1 MVPKL
6 PIQTASASA
15 IFTIPIPGKKCQQFP
30 LEEPYNSAMKFAT
43 WNVNGIR
50 ARALQVQ
57 EWIEREHPDV
67 ICLQELKAEL
77 TQVPEVVQ
85 RAEYHAFWHCC
96 KGYSGVSLQVR
107 KDRFPAAPVYTHPNF
122 DTESRVVTAELG
134 EIVAAS
140 LYVPNGGKDYPAKIG
155 FLRQVIGWAGELIRG
170 GRELL
175 IAGDLNIARAE
186 IDVHP
191 RERKATKVGQRPEER
206 ALFQE
211 LLNTGLTVVGRA
223 MDPDNAGLFTWWA
236 PWRELRARNI
246 GWRLDYMLA
255 SPGLFARAER
265 CVVQATVGTS
275 DHAPVL
281 METR

>member
-1 MVPKL
+1 
-6 PIQTASASA
+6 
-15 IFTIPIPGKKCQQFP
+15 
-30 LEEPYNSAMKFAT
+30 MKFAI

-50 ARALQVQ
+50 ARAAQVH
-57 EWIEREHPDV
+57 EWIQREQPDV

-85 RAEYHAFWHCC
+85 RGEYHAFWHCC
-96 KGYSGVSLQVR
+96 KGYSGVSLQLR
-107 KDRFPAAPVYTHPNF
+107 KDVFPTSPVYTHPHF

-134 EIVAAS
+134 DIVVAS
-140 LYVPNGGKDYPAKIG
+140 MYVPNGGKDYPAKIG
-155 FLRQVIGWAGELIRG
+155 FMRQVIVWAGELIRG

-206 ALFQE
+206 SLFQE
-211 LLNTGLTVVGRA
+211 LLDTGLTDVGRA

-255 SPGLFARAER
+255 SPGLFARAR
-265 CVVQATVGTS
+265 SCTVQATVGTS

-281 METR
+281 LETG

>member
-1 MVPKL
+1 M
-6 PIQTASASA
+6 
-15 IFTIPIPGKKCQQFP
+15 
-30 LEEPYNSAMKFAT
+30 
-43 WNVNGIR
+43 
-50 ARALQVQ
+50 
-57 EWIEREHPDV
+57 
-67 ICLQELKAEL
+67 
-77 TQVPEVVQ
+77 
-85 RAEYHAFWHCC
+85 
-96 KGYSGVSLQVR
+96 
-107 KDRFPAAPVYTHPNF
+107 
-122 DTESRVVTAELG
+122 
-134 EIVAAS
+134 
-140 LYVPNGGKDYPAKIG
+140 YVPNGGKDYPAKIG
-155 FLRQVIGWAGELIRG
+155 FMQQVIEWAGELIRG

-211 LLNTGLTVVGRA
+211 LLDTGLTDVGRA

-255 SPGLFARAER
+255 SPSLFARTR
-265 CVVQATVGTS
+265 TCVVQAAVGSS

-281 METR
+281 LEAS

>member
-1 MVPKL
+1 
-6 PIQTASASA
+6 
-15 IFTIPIPGKKCQQFP
+15 
-30 LEEPYNSAMKFAT
+30 MKFAT

-50 ARALQVQ
+50 ARAAQVQ
-57 EWIEREHPDV
+57 EWIEREQPDV

-85 RAEYHAFWHCC
+85 RTEYHAFWHCC
-96 KGYSGVSLQVR
+96 KGSPS
-107 KDRFPAAPVYTHPNF
+107 YTHPHF
-122 DTESRVVTAELG
+122 DRESRVVTADLG
-134 EIVAAS
+134 DIVVAS
-140 LYVPNGGKDYPAKIG
+140 MYVPNGGKDYPAKIG
-155 FLRQVIGWAGELIRG
+155 FMRQVIEWAGELIRG

-211 LLNTGLTVVGRA
+211 LLDTGLTDVGRA

-255 SPGLFARAER
+255 SPSLFARTR
-265 CVVQATVGTS
+265 TCVVQAAVGSS

-281 METR
+281 LEAS